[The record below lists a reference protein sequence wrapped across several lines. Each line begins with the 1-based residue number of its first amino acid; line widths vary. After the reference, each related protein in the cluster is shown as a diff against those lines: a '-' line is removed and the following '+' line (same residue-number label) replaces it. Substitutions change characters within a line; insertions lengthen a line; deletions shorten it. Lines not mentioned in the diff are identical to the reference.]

1 MKSFVGRKGAKQNM
15 PSERPRKG
23 RPQQVGS
30 LIPEAA
36 RALGFEAELELAR
49 RTSVFNAV
57 LLQVAPHLA
66 AKCRMVGSERGRLI
80 VEADD
85 RAAAQELHL
94 RGGEMASAYSLRAD
108 GDRALGVSVR
118 LTNLDGEARK
128 NE

>member
-1 MKSFVGRKGAKQNM
+1 MARTEVRYAV

-23 RPQQVGS
+23 RPQQIGS

-36 RALGFEAELELAR
+36 RTLGFEAELALAQQA
-49 RTSVFNAV
+49 TLLTNV
-57 LLQVAPHLA
+57 LNEVAPHLA
-66 AKCRMVGSERGRLI
+66 KRCRMVGSERGRLI

-94 RGGEMASAYSLRAD
+94 RGTEVASAYTQRGGEL
-108 GDRALGVSVR
+108 RALGLSVR
-118 LTNLDGEARK
+118 LVNLGSERIE